1 MSKVLLVEDNKL
13 LQKVN
18 SYFIKELDHC
28 SVEIAEDGYTALEK
42 IMQHQYDLVVLD
54 VGLPDIDGREV
65 CRRIRKITH
74 KKNIPIVVLTAHGY
88 AIEQECLDAGANDF
102 IVKPIS
108 KKALQKI
115 IKYWLSICNR

>member
-1 MSKVLLVEDNKL
+1 MPTILLVEDNKL

-42 IMQHQYDLVVLD
+42 ISAHQYDLVVLD

-74 KKNIPIVVLTAHGY
+74 KKDILVVILTAFGY
-88 AIEQECLDAGANDF
+88 EIEQECLDAGANDF
-102 IVKPIS
+102 IIKPIS

-115 IKYWLSICNR
+115 IKYWLSICNK